1 MLRKILLLGMLIGL
15 TSGCRTTLTNLTPSQ
30 VGRNNTGLYPFE
42 VVWDTTQ
49 QSVREET
56 LKASVVLGDEVYP
69 MQRTPK
75 LNNRWE
81 AFIPISTDKSVINY
95 RYRFDYE
102 YLSIPNR
109 RQNSRLSP
117 QYQLQIINK

>member
-1 MLRKILLLGMLIGL
+1 MLRKIFLMGMLIGL
-15 TSGCRTTLTNLTPSQ
+15 TAGCRTTMTNLTPSQ
-30 VGRNNTGLYPFE
+30 VARNNTGLYPFE
-42 VVWDTTQ
+42 VIWDTTQ
-49 QSVREET
+49 QSIREET
-56 LKASVVLGDEVYP
+56 LKASVVLGEEVYP

-81 AFIPISTDKSVINY
+81 AFIPVPADKSVISY

-109 RQNSRLSP
+109 RQNSRLTP
-117 QYQLQIINK
+117 QYQLQILNK